1 MTDIVIHLI
10 YIAMGQPQEFGCRT
24 AADLRV
30 HAKDP
35 TNVGLGA
42 SVL

>member
-1 MTDIVIHLI
+1 MIDIIIRLI
-10 YIAMGQPQEFGCRT
+10 YMAVGQPQELECRT

-30 HAKDP
+30 HAKHP
-35 TNVGLGA
+35 TNVSFGA

>member
-1 MTDIVIHLI
+1 MMDIIIRLI
-10 YIAMGQPQEFGCRT
+10 YIAVGQPGEFGCRT

-35 TNVGLGA
+35 TNVGFGA

>member
-1 MTDIVIHLI
+1 MIISLI
-10 YIAMGQPQEFGCRT
+10 YMAVGQAQEFECRT

-30 HAKDP
+30 HAKHP
-35 TNVGLGA
+35 TNVGFGA